1 MTPFIDDEEYCNICK
16 VEETH
21 LSDMDCLAY
30 ENEQKFI
37 KNQKAKVAK
46 MMERNAKI
54 IADKNIKNL
63 ADLNEYTLRVRK
75 AGA

>member
-1 MTPFIDDEEYCNICK
+1 MSKFIDDEYCNVCK

-21 LSDMDCLAY
+21 INDMDCLAY

-37 KNQKAKVAK
+37 KAQKARVAK
-46 MMERNAKI
+46 MMANNVEI
-54 IADKNIKNL
+54 IAKNNIKNL
-63 ADLNEYTLRVRK
+63 ADLNGYTINARK

>member
-1 MTPFIDDEEYCNICK
+1 MNDEYCDICK

-21 LSDMDCLAY
+21 LNDMDCLAY

-37 KNQKAKVAK
+37 KAQKAKVAK
-46 MMERNAKI
+46 MLERNAKI
-54 IADKNIKNL
+54 IAENNIKTW
-63 ADLNEYTLRVRK
+63 ADLDAYTLRVRK